1 MKENL
6 TGPFQ
11 APRSD
16 GIKPGI
22 GIERKNIPMFVSV
35 NMYINII
42 LYSRESFPAKVFPTP
57 SWHVHLRR
65 KRIYEKKYSS
75 ILQKVQSI
83 LPPFLCFGV
92 KVAH

>member
-1 MKENL
+1 MVSERSEFRRSVKESLN
-6 TGPFQ
+6 GPVQ
-11 APRSD
+11 ANRSD
-16 GIKPGI
+16 GIKTGI

-75 ILQKVQSI
+75 ILPKV
-83 LPPFLCFGV
+83 
-92 KVAH
+92 